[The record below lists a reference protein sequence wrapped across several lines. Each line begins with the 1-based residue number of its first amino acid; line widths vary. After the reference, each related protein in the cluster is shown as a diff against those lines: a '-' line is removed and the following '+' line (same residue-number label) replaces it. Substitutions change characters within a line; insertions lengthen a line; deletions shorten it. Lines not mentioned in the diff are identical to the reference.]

1 MEAFRSERH
10 MLQARLLFFRSDGV
24 ALCQAHRLHQHILK
38 FLDRESVDLF
48 HGDTFKASEV
58 ARLLLVQCT
67 V

>member
-1 MEAFRSERH
+1 MEAFRGERH
-10 MLQARLLFFRSDGV
+10 MLQARQRSAAAV
-24 ALCQAHRLHQHILK
+24 LCRRAHRIHQHILK

-58 ARLLLVQCT
+58 ARLLLVQCQ